1 MVDMTVMPSRND
13 WLERRAKTIGGSDA
27 ACVIGKNP
35 WKSNVQLW
43 KEMTGKATP
52 KDVSDNPLVQYGTK
66 AEAPLRELFALDYP
80 ELKVEYEPNNI
91 WTNDKYPFAHA
102 SLDGWFTDQNSR
114 KGGLEVKTTLVIA
127 SSKKEEW
134 NDRIPDNYFTQVIH
148 SLMVTEFDVWCLKAQ
163 LKWAF
168 PNDDNKVYLQT
179 RHYWIERSDVEDDIK
194 FLAEAEKE
202 FWQSVKENKKPY
214 EILPDLI

>member
-1 MVDMTVMPSRND
+1 
-13 WLERRAKTIGGSDA
+13 
-27 ACVIGKNP
+27 
-35 WKSNVQLW
+35 
-43 KEMTGKATP
+43 
-52 KDVSDNPLVQYGTK
+52 
-66 AEAPLRELFALDYP
+66 
-80 ELKVEYEPNNI
+80 
-91 WTNDKYPFAHA
+91 
-102 SLDGWFTDQNSR
+102 
-114 KGGLEVKTTLVIA
+114 
-127 SSKKEEW
+127 
-134 NDRIPDNYFTQVIH
+134 
-148 SLMVTEFDVWCLKAQ
+148 MVTEFDVWCLKAQ